1 MTFVILEVCARK
13 KLLPLLFSVCF
24 ASWFLLVSAFVRTI
38 SFCKK
43 EILWLK
49 IVLITS
55 NTILLNSIHT
65 HTGVFV

>member
-24 ASWFLLVSAFVRTI
+24 AGWFLLVSAFVRTI

-55 NTILLNSIHT
+55 NTILLKSIHT